1 MSQVCVGDPAWERHP
16 RTFPKSLAHKVTRKK
31 KKKKICFFELLN
43 VGAACHIATVA
54 AGWTSRTQG
63 RTWARGERGP
73 FAEVTPEGRPTPR
86 ISFKDTGESGGKNRQ
101 VADES
106 LFPESVTLPRLPSGV
121 SAEGVCAGLGC
132 PFCPRGHS
140 LGLSPSGGVISR
152 GHSNRPSA
160 LPRRC
165 SRP

>member
-31 KKKKICFFELLN
+31 KKKKICFFKLLN

-86 ISFKDTGESGGKNRQ
+86 ISFKDTGESGGKTVR
-101 VADES
+101 
-106 LFPESVTLPRLPSGV
+106 
-121 SAEGVCAGLGC
+121 
-132 PFCPRGHS
+132 
-140 LGLSPSGGVISR
+140 
-152 GHSNRPSA
+152 
-160 LPRRC
+160 
-165 SRP
+165 